1 MKKFLSLAALTF
13 AMAGTVAL
21 SSARAEDAPKTEEKI
36 TEVRVCPMAN
46 KAVKGDGAGNTT
58 FKTYKVFFCCG
69 GCKGGFDKLSDE
81 DKQKKVDAALKT
93 QNAKPAE
100 APKA

>member
-13 AMAGTVAL
+13 AMASTVAL
-21 SSARAEDAPKTEEKI
+21 SSVQAQDAPKTEEKL
-36 TEVRVCPMAN
+36 TEVRVCPMAS
-46 KAVKGDGAGNTT
+46 KPVKGDGAGNVT

-69 GCKGGFDKLSDE
+69 GCKGGFEKLSDE
-81 DKQKKVDAALKT
+81 DKQKKVDAALAK
-93 QNAKPAE
+93 QNEKKEE